1 MENNEIEITHSKLNM
16 TSYAFGT
23 FLNEFIMMAFFAF
36 SFFYYESEI
45 GLNVWLVGLGY
56 IIYAVWNAVND
67 PLVGYLTD
75 RPFRFTKKWGRR
87 FPWILIGGVPW
98 VLSYVL
104 IFTPPSVDPKSASG
118 AWILFAWL
126 VMSMCLYDTFASIFW
141 VNYSSLFPDK
151 FRSVD
156 ERRSANGIAVVIG
169 IFGSVG
175 GAVVP
180 PLFITFGVLSSYI
193 IQAGVVFIICIIAV
207 ALVIPGSRDDQPTVD
222 RFLSAYDEK
231 MERTSFFKTL
241 RTAMKQRN
249 FVAVIL
255 ILFLYQVMIR
265 SMTASIPYIVRFI
278 LKMPASVITLIM
290 GAFMITVIIS
300 TPIWV
305 KLAQKRNDNRKV
317 MLITGTLLTIF
328 TIPLIFVNTLMGFLI
343 AMVIWGTVLGGFWV
357 MQLPILGD
365 VIDESVV
372 ITDKR
377 EEGIYMG
384 FNQFFSRLA
393 IMAQAISFAI
403 VHSLTGFVEGAST
416 QSAQAEMG
424 IHIHFAVVPFFAML
438 LGVLIFWKFYDLT
451 PEKVQQNQL
460 KIRELKL

>member
-1 MENNEIEITHSKLNM
+1 MVNNEIKVTHSKLNM
-16 TSYAFGT
+16 VSYGFGT

-45 GLNVWLVGLGY
+45 GLNVWLVGFGY
-56 IIYAVWNAVND
+56 IIYAIWNAVND

-87 FPWILIGGVPW
+87 FPWIIMGGIPW
-98 VLSYVL
+98 VLSFVL
-104 IFTPPSVDPKSASG
+104 VFTPPNVDPVDG
-118 AWILFAWL
+118 QWILFGWL

-141 VNYSSLFPDK
+141 VNYASLFPDK
-151 FRSVD
+151 FRSVE

-169 IFGSVG
+169 ILGSVG

-193 IQAGVVFIICIIAV
+193 IQAGVVFIICIV
-207 ALVIPGSRDDQPTVD
+207 ALALALPGSRDDKISVERYLVAHED
-222 RFLSAYDEK
+222 K
-231 MERTSFFKTL
+231 ERTSFFRTL
-241 RTAMKQRN
+241 KAAMKQRN

-278 LKMPASVITLIM
+278 LKMPASIITLIM

-305 KLAQKRNDNRKV
+305 KIAQKKNDNRKV

-328 TIPLIFVNTLMGFLI
+328 TIPLIFVNTLIGFII

-365 VIDESVV
+365 VIDES
-372 ITDKR
+372 IARSEKR
-377 EEGIYMG
+377 EEGVYMG

-393 IMAQAISFAI
+393 IMVQALSFAI
-403 VHSLTGFVEGAST
+403 VHTFTGFVEGSST

-424 IHIHFAVVPFFAML
+424 IQIHFAVVPFFAML
-438 LGVLIFWKFYDLT
+438 LGVIIFWKFYNLT
-451 PEKVQQNQL
+451 PDKVKENQL
-460 KIRELKL
+460 KIKQLKL

>member
-1 MENNEIEITHSKLNM
+1 MENNEIEVTHSKLNM
-16 TSYAFGT
+16 VSYGFGT

-45 GLNVWLVGLGY
+45 GLNVWLVGFGY
-56 IIYAVWNAVND
+56 IIYAIWNAVND

-75 RPFRFTKKWGRR
+75 HPFRFTKKWGRR
-87 FPWILIGGVPW
+87 FPWIIMGGIPW
-98 VLSYVL
+98 VLSFVL
-104 IFTPPSVDPKSASG
+104 VFTPPNVDPVDG
-118 AWILFAWL
+118 QWILFGWL

-141 VNYSSLFPDK
+141 VNYASLFPDK
-151 FRSVD
+151 FRSVE

-169 IFGSVG
+169 ILGSVG

-193 IQAGVVFIICIIAV
+193 IQAGVVFIICIV
-207 ALVIPGSRDDQPTVD
+207 ALALALPGSRDDKISV
-222 RFLSAYDEK
+222 
-231 MERTSFFKTL
+231 ERYLVVHEDKERISFFRTL
-241 RTAMKQRN
+241 KAAMKQRN
-249 FVAVIL
+249 FVAVML

-278 LKMPASVITLIM
+278 LKMPATTITLIM

-305 KLAQKRNDNRKV
+305 KIAQKKNDNRKV

-328 TIPLIFVNTLMGFLI
+328 TIPLIFVTTLIGFII

-372 ITDKR
+372 TSEKR

-393 IMAQAISFAI
+393 IMVQAISFAI
-403 VHSLTGFVEGAST
+403 VHTLTGFVEGAST

-424 IHIHFAVVPFFAML
+424 IQIHFAVVPFFAML
-438 LGVLIFWKFYDLT
+438 LGVLIFWKLYDLT
-451 PEKVQQNQL
+451 PEKVQQNQ
-460 KIRELKL
+460 IRIKELKL

>member
-1 MENNEIEITHSKLNM
+1 MVNNEIKVTHSKLNM
-16 TSYAFGT
+16 VSYGFGT

-45 GLNVWLVGLGY
+45 GLNVWLVGFGY
-56 IIYAVWNAVND
+56 IIYAIWNAVND

-87 FPWILIGGVPW
+87 FPWIIMGGIPW
-98 VLSYVL
+98 VLSFVL
-104 IFTPPSVDPKSASG
+104 VFTPPNVDPVDG
-118 AWILFAWL
+118 QWILFGWL

-141 VNYSSLFPDK
+141 VNYASLFPDK
-151 FRSVD
+151 FRSVE

-169 IFGSVG
+169 ILGSVG

-193 IQAGVVFIICIIAV
+193 IQAGVVFIICIV
-207 ALVIPGSRDDQPTVD
+207 ALALALPGSRDDKISVERYLVAHED
-222 RFLSAYDEK
+222 K
-231 MERTSFFKTL
+231 ERTSFFRTL
-241 RTAMKQRN
+241 KAAMKQRN

-278 LKMPASVITLIM
+278 LKMPASIITLIM

-305 KLAQKRNDNRKV
+305 KIAQKKNDNRKV

-328 TIPLIFVNTLMGFLI
+328 TIPLIFVNTLIGFII

-365 VIDESVV
+365 VIDES
-372 ITDKR
+372 IARSEKR
-377 EEGIYMG
+377 EEGVYMG

-393 IMAQAISFAI
+393 IMVQAISFAI
-403 VHSLTGFVEGAST
+403 VHTFTGFVEGSST

-424 IHIHFAVVPFFAML
+424 IQIHFAVVPFFAML
-438 LGVLIFWKFYDLT
+438 LGVIIFWKFYNLT
-451 PEKVQQNQL
+451 PDKVKENQL
-460 KIRELKL
+460 KIKQLKL